1 MNEEIKEYIK
11 NNLKIQIWYDDAKTV
26 KIELLL
32 EDESICQSD
41 VWLPFQ
47 ENEYDDY
54 GNVK

>member
-11 NNLKIQIWYDDAKTV
+11 NNLKIQIWYDDEKTV
-26 KIELLL
+26 KVELLL
-32 EDESICQSD
+32 ENEPICQND